1 MYGAPLIRN
10 ITNRQEPLVIVSGA
24 DVRAVL
30 KLDRA
35 SFIDFALLLGT
46 DFSRRIKNVGPARAL
61 KFIREHGSIERIIEL
76 ETKFPP
82 RVPKQVYLQQVED
95 ARLVFQTLPPVPDPK
110 LFERRKIDE
119 EEVMQILQK
128 YGLHKA
134 AMYDWDY
141 EAALDGNYFEDDPSA
156 Y

>member
-1 MYGAPLIRN
+1 M
-10 ITNRQEPLVIVSGA
+10 
-24 DVRAVL
+24 
-30 KLDRA
+30 
-35 SFIDFALLLGT
+35 
-46 DFSRRIKNVGPARAL
+46 
-61 KFIREHGSIERIIEL
+61 
-76 ETKFPP
+76 
-82 RVPKQVYLQQVED
+82 ED